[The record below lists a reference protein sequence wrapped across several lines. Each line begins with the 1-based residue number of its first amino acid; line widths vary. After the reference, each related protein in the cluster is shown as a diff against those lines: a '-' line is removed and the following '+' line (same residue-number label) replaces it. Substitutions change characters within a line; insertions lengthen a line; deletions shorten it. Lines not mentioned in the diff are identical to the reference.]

1 MELNDQHLFSSFSVT
16 RNLPL
21 HRLCASIDRG
31 CVLKQC
37 AFALNFEIFSA
48 QELKVWGVAVL
59 WGFLRRL
66 LGQQGLLSADWH

>member
-1 MELNDQHLFSSFSVT
+1 MELNDQHLFSTFLVT
-16 RNLPL
+16 RNSLCID
-21 HRLCASIDRG
+21 CASIDRG

-59 WGFLRRL
+59 WEFLRRL
-66 LGQQGLLSADWH
+66 LGQQGLLSADWR